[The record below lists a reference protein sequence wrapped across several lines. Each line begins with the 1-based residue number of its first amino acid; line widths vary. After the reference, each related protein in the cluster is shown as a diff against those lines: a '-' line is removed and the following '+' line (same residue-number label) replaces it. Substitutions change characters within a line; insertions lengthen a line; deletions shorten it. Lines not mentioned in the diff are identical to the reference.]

1 MEEAAGFLAYFAHG
15 FCLWFRGQK
24 SGGLRTKGTI
34 WNGVVILSAN
44 KIQKG
49 DAVFMKVKKSII
61 LTAVLLSLGSAGCG
75 EELFRADA
83 ENEKRAEDTAQTGHD
98 APEQDFPERFEES
111 IDGVAFDMDIRIS
124 EEADME
130 NLHTMTATL
139 QQPDIEKAKAVF
151 AEGKTIVD
159 EQRETGSG
167 ENGTEFPC
175 YTADYEDDTFLN
187 ISTNLTYSHT
197 PVFEKINGAFRLYS
211 YYNAER
217 YAKDA
222 VLKAGNPE
230 MIFERVLKDIRD
242 AGYELENAAY
252 DYYALDYE
260 TMAEEFMMLDKT
272 GEALSTEGISWGVE
286 DECYFYTAVQLQ
298 EGLPVYFGSQDFPE
312 DEESSRP
319 IQVLCSANGLER
331 LDISRLYSFSKP
343 GDAVSLLN
351 LDTIVKTVSKKYA
364 DIIGPSFTVKRA
376 ELYKMPVKSADS
388 TYDVKIVWLFEVL
401 ETGNDSDTGEKY
413 EYTQYMFVDA
423 VDGTEVLI

>member
-1 MEEAAGFLAYFAHG
+1 
-15 FCLWFRGQK
+15 
-24 SGGLRTKGTI
+24 
-34 WNGVVILSAN
+34 
-44 KIQKG
+44 
-49 DAVFMKVKKSII
+49 MKVKKSIL
-61 LTAVLLSLGSAGCG
+61 LTAALLSLCSVGCG
-75 EELFRADA
+75 EESFQADA
-83 ENEKRAEDTAQTGHD
+83 ENEISAEDTAQTERD
-98 APEQDFPERFEES
+98 VPQPDFPERFEET
-111 IDGVAFDMDIRIS
+111 IDGVVFDMDLRIS

-130 NLHTMTATL
+130 NLHTMTAAL

-167 ENGTEFPC
+167 EDGMEFPC
-175 YTADYEDDTFLN
+175 YTANYEDDTFLN
-187 ISTNLTYSHT
+187 ISTNVTYSHT

-211 YYNAER
+211 HYNAER

-222 VLKAGNPE
+222 VLEAGDPE
-230 MIFERVLKDIRD
+230 MMFERVLKNIRD

-252 DYYALDYE
+252 DYYALDHE

-272 GEALSTEGISWGVE
+272 GEALRTEGISWGAE
-286 DECYFYTAVQLQ
+286 DDCYFYTAVQLQ
-298 EGLPVYFGSQDFPE
+298 EGLPIYFGSQDFPE
-312 DEESSRP
+312 DEESNRP
-319 IQVLCSANGLER
+319 IQALCSADGLER
-331 LDISRLYSFSKP
+331 LDISRLYSFSEP
-343 GDAVSLLN
+343 GDAVSLLD
-351 LDTIVKTVSKKYA
+351 LDTVVKTVSKKYA

-376 ELYKMPVKSADS
+376 ELYKMPVKSADR